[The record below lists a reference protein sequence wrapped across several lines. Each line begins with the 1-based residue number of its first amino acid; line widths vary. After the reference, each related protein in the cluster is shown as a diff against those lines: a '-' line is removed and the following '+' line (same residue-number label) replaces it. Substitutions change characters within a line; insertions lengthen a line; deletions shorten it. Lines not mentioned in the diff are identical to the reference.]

1 MNSYHN
7 YINNSNKKKIIFG
20 LNIMWCIG
28 IGINLNNMNKFRT
41 LFLITAV
48 IDLLAVL
55 PLVLF
60 SFNPDMMEEMV
71 FSQFPGINDAGKEAL
86 EIIHFVFGVIG
97 ISMLV
102 AVLVAVNIK
111 VKESAQTAAKI
122 LSIIHLGWVLPDW
135 FNFILGNAHPPI
147 IFMLLSAASVLA
159 LVYAWKKGE
168 V

>member
-1 MNSYHN
+1 
-7 YINNSNKKKIIFG
+7 
-20 LNIMWCIG
+20 
-28 IGINLNNMNKFRT
+28 MNKFRT

-86 EIIHFVFGVIG
+86 ELIHFVFGVIG
-97 ISMLV
+97 VSMIA

-111 VKESAQTAAKI
+111 IKESAQTAAKI